1 MTQAEQQANLDA
13 LMQRLYNR
21 LANLSDRE
29 LEEDGSSILL
39 NNIGKVK
46 GLIYGLRYEEKEPE
60 DPKPEVAPEATPDAP
75 VTEEAKEAK
84 EAKEEP
90 REAQKA
96 ESGDNESQI
105 SKADLKKRLIELTN
119 QYDELDVSKIM
130 GNMGYDR
137 LSDIPESR
145 YQELMSSVDR
155 AVEALK

>member
-60 DPKPEVAPEATPDAP
+60 DPKPEVAPDAP

-119 QYDELDVSKIM
+119 QYDELDVAKIM

>member
-84 EAKEEP
+84 EEP

-119 QYDELDVSKIM
+119 QYDELDVAKIM

>member
-60 DPKPEVAPEATPDAP
+60 DPKPEVAPEATQRGQRGATGGPEGRERRQRVSDQQGRP
-75 VTEEAKEAK
+75 EEAAH
-84 EAKEEP
+84 
-90 REAQKA
+90 
-96 ESGDNESQI
+96 
-105 SKADLKKRLIELTN
+105 
-119 QYDELDVSKIM
+119 
-130 GNMGYDR
+130 
-137 LSDIPESR
+137 
-145 YQELMSSVDR
+145 
-155 AVEALK
+155 

>member
-46 GLIYGLRYEEKEPE
+46 GLICGLRYEEKEPE

-84 EAKEEP
+84 EEP
-90 REAQKA
+90 REVQKA

-119 QYDELDVSKIM
+119 QYDELDVAKIM

>member
-60 DPKPEVAPEATPDAP
+60 DPKPEVAPEATPEAP
-75 VTEEAKEAK
+75 VTEEAK

-119 QYDELDVSKIM
+119 QYDELDVAKIM

>member
-46 GLIYGLRYEEKEPE
+46 GLIYGLRYEEKKPE

-75 VTEEAKEAK
+75 VTEEAK

-119 QYDELDVSKIM
+119 QYDELDVAKIM

>member
-1 MTQAEQQANLDA
+1 MTKEEQRANLDA
-13 LMQRLYNR
+13 LMERLYKR

-60 DPKPEVAPEATPDAP
+60 DPKPEVAPDAP

-90 REAQKA
+90 QEAQKT
-96 ESGDNESQI
+96 ESEDNEPQI
-105 SKADLKKRLIELTN
+105 SRADLKKRLIELTN
-119 QYDELDVSKIM
+119 QYDELDVAKIM
-130 GNMGYDR
+130 GSMGYDR

-145 YQELMSSVDR
+145 YQELMSSVDH

>member
-105 SKADLKKRLIELTN
+105 SKAELKKRLIDLTN
-119 QYDELDVSKIM
+119 QYDDLDVAKIM
-130 GNMGYDR
+130 GDMGYDR

-145 YQELMSSVDR
+145 YPELMSSVDR

>member
-75 VTEEAKEAK
+75 VTEEPQEVQ
-84 EAKEEP
+84 EP
-90 REAQKA
+90 QEAQKT
-96 ESGDNESQI
+96 ESEDNEPQI
-105 SKADLKKRLIELTN
+105 SRADLKKRLIELTN
-119 QYDELDVSKIM
+119 QYDELDVAKIM
-130 GNMGYDR
+130 GSMGYDR